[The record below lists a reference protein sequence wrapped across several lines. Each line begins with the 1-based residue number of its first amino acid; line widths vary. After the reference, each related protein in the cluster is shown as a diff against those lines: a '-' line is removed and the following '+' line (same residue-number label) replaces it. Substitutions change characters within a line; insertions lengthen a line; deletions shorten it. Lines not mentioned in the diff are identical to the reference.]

1 MKKLF
6 RKITIKKQANNELN
20 VFVNEMSSIFE
31 DVEDSI
37 MLKYIVY
44 TKNINT
50 LSDLLEINGLLNWS
64 LSKNIIDKRIKL
76 KCVWSYKGELL
87 ELKWSV
93 QAKYLLRTLIGLKR
107 LGDIDYD
114 HLRAIFWKQDES
126 AVKNSIRKLIDIQY
140 IYEEIRTDLM
150 ERFVVFFKKKY
161 SMNYLYQTY
170 NN

>member
-1 MKKLF
+1 
-6 RKITIKKQANNELN
+6 
-20 VFVNEMSSIFE
+20 
-31 DVEDSI
+31 
-37 MLKYIVY
+37 
-44 TKNINT
+44 
-50 LSDLLEINGLLNWS
+50 
-64 LSKNIIDKRIKL
+64 
-76 KCVWSYKGELL
+76 LL

-140 IYEEIRTDLM
+140 IFEKIRTDLM
-150 ERFVVFFKKKY
+150 ERFVEFFENKY